1 MPILKLLNK
10 LKSNEPIIST
20 FMALGGFRHAQI
32 LAHTGLDA
40 IIIDREH
47 GTYLTSPFLI
57 PSKLFSCFPRLHLR
71 PRNPPIRLNNCTSR
85 ELFPYRPR
93 PRTVS

>member
-40 IIIDREH
+40 
-47 GTYLTSPFLI
+47 TSPTSKPTN
-57 PSKLFSCFPRLHLR
+57 PSQQLHKPGTVPLSSASADRLL
-71 PRNPPIRLNNCTSR
+71 T
-85 ELFPYRPR
+85 
-93 PRTVS
+93 